1 MRRQYFKGV
10 LVCCKIECKIST
22 GDLCEPSWHSRNK
35 APLTKKGEINSG
47 FGIWRNAAAKI
58 CWKYAVRGYLHE
70 LSRVDKPS
78 CWILPARAKGMKRFA
93 AFVCALDW
101 RKVLKRCPNCL
112 WFPCAGRIPGGRV
125 AMVIYPNGFW
135 FNHKQFQKWWESH
148 LKLLP
153 AQRAEVWEI
162 ASPIS
167 TFDRSLSHQ
176 FAPIAN
182 ERNVLLRVFTVVIKF
197 YWFLPSS
204 FFHWAIIVKVIWL
217 LIAFPIS
224 PPDDRKSSR

>member
-1 MRRQYFKGV
+1 MQNLDRGSLRAIMTQSQQSPAHEKR
-10 LVCCKIECKIST
+10 
-22 GDLCEPSWHSRNK
+22 RNK
-35 APLTKKGEINSG
+35 
-47 FGIWRNAAAKI
+47 FRIWDLAERCRKNLLKI
-58 CWKYAVRGYLHE
+58 CGSWLFAWTQ
-70 LSRVDKPS
+70 SCVDKPS

-217 LIAFPIS
+217 LIAFPIP

>member
-1 MRRQYFKGV
+1 MLDFA
-10 LVCCKIECKIST
+10 
-22 GDLCEPSWHSRNK
+22 K
-35 APLTKKGEINSG
+35 AQ
-47 FGIWRNAAAKI
+47 
-58 CWKYAVRGYLHE
+58 
-70 LSRVDKPS
+70 
-78 CWILPARAKGMKRFA
+78 KGMEGFA
-93 AFVCALDW
+93 AFVCIHVW
-101 RKVLKRCPNCL
+101 RKVFKKKPKLPLISACRANPWRKGYDGDL
-112 WFPCAGRIPGGRV
+112 SELV
-125 AMVIYPNGFW
+125 LV

-176 FAPIAN
+176 FVPIAN

-217 LIAFPIS
+217 LIAFPI
-224 PPDDRKSSR
+224 PTPDERKSFR

>member
-1 MRRQYFKGV
+1 M
-10 LVCCKIECKIST
+10 CSEIEYKISV
-22 GDLCEPSWHSRNK
+22 GDLCEPSWHKRNK
-35 APLTKKGEINSG
+35 APRTEKGEINSG
-47 FGIWRNAAAKI
+47 FGIWRNAAAEI

-70 LSRVDKPS
+70 LSRVLIS
-78 CWILPARAKGMKRFA
+78 LYAGFRQRAKGMEGFA
-93 AFVCALDW
+93 AFVCIHDW
-101 RKVLKRCPNCL
+101 RKVFKKKPKLPL
-112 WFPCAGRIPGGRV
+112 IPACRANPWRKGCDGDLSEWV
-125 AMVIYPNGFW
+125 LV

-176 FAPIAN
+176 FVPIAN

-217 LIAFPIS
+217 LIAFPI
-224 PPDDRKSSR
+224 PTPDERKSFR